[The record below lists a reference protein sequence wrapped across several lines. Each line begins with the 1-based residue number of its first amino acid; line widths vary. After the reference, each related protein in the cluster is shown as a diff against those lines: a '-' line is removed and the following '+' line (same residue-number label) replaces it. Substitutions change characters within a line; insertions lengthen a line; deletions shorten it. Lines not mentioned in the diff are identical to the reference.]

1 MDAGLTTID
10 ESDIDRHRPTAQSMI
25 IRVVVMEDAS
35 SQSGT
40 TLAGTGRRFVSPV
53 STGSVRRTR
62 EVELTKTV
70 QSIRP
75 DDTLMSIP
83 QHALLYRARRGIAV
97 ALAVADIGDDIDQSQ
112 FPSLLANLLST
123 LLDRQSGKARSEMTA

>member
-25 IRVVVMEDAS
+25 TRVVVMEDAS

-75 DDTLMSIP
+75 NDTLMSIP

-97 ALAVADIGDDIDQSQ
+97 ALAVAEV
-112 FPSLLANLLST
+112 F
-123 LLDRQSGKARSEMTA
+123 ARSTDLEGLQARNTHTPLQG